1 VFSRPEAERPT
12 GAAFSQPSGS
22 SDRRAA
28 PIKLT
33 FCIPTLDRSGAEK
46 QLTLLAT
53 GLSRDEFDVDVVA
66 LTRGGPF
73 EKTLAEA
80 GIATTVLHK
89 RFRADPLALWG
100 LRQHLRERRPD
111 IVHTWLFAASAYARL
126 VAGRRNAPKIIVSER
141 CVDSWKSGWQLW
153 LDRRQI
159 ARTARLVGNSQS
171 VVDFYVTQGIP
182 TEKTLVIR
190 NGIPEFEPPAIDRE
204 SELAALDLPPEARVV
219 GYVGRLA
226 RQKRI
231 KDLLWAIELLHQ
243 LDERAYFVVVG
254 DGPERGELERFA
266 KEIRIAERVR
276 FLGHRDDVARLLA
289 LFDVF
294 WLASSFEGQSNSL
307 MEAMAAGIPAV
318 ASDIPPNRE
327 LVVDGRTGYLVKAGD
342 AAAFAQFADRI
353 LADKDLA
360 DRLSQASRE
369 RMREEFSVQRMID
382 AYAELY
388 RDVVRD

>member
-1 VFSRPEAERPT
+1 
-12 GAAFSQPSGS
+12 
-22 SDRRAA
+22 
-28 PIKLT
+28 
-33 FCIPTLDRSGAEK
+33 
-46 QLTLLAT
+46 
-53 GLSRDEFDVDVVA
+53 
-66 LTRGGPF
+66 
-73 EKTLAEA
+73 
-80 GIATTVLHK
+80 
-89 RFRADPLALWG
+89 
-100 LRQHLRERRPD
+100 
-111 IVHTWLFAASAYARL
+111 